1 MGNRIFKI
9 GIESSGINNN
19 ATPIVRC
26 AIDEL
31 RDGGTISFETGEYH
45 FYEEG
50 TLEGFFAVSNNTS
63 GIKKV
68 AFPIIGC
75 KDITVDGN
83 GSVFVF
89 HGKAFPFIVQKSS
102 GVSLKNI
109 IITRMAPPNTTF
121 TVHEQTDEGF
131 YLDVD
136 ENTSWE
142 VRGGEVYFKSEIS
155 EFSTLKK
162 HISLHRIS
170 PFCVRF
176 LFVGDCEYPREG
188 LPAPSIYVEPEE
200 RDGRLYLRYRKDTPW
215 KEEYNEGEDLLA
227 LLVSGGTRELCVIL
241 LDSSED
247 ILIKDVAIRRG
258 FGMGVI
264 AELARNVEIDG
275 LSVSGDFYN
284 EPSSTTADA
293 MHFVNCSG
301 RVEIHNCTV
310 RGALDDALNVHGVYT
325 ELESVTDGG
334 IYAELKHYD
343 QMFFNP
349 YEKGDEL
356 HIINPETR
364 EITSTFVVEE
374 SELVDKEKGSK
385 LLIKGS
391 FTGGPRENLEKF
403 LIEIP
408 AKMPDLHVHHNDFS
422 DYPRMRISGG
432 GNMLIEKN
440 RLKNCCSALLAVDL
454 SAYWFESGR
463 IKNLIFRENILEN
476 CNFMGGDDFI
486 IEVAVAGIDH
496 EKAPKIHEYIEI
508 SGNTVNRVDHL
519 FIRAGGVKNLVVR
532 DNILPDGAK
541 SEIY

>member
-1 MGNRIFKI
+1 MHNRIFTISAENCGEK
-9 GIESSGINNN
+9 NNS
-19 ATPIVRC
+19 TPLVRR

-31 RDGGTISFETGEYH
+31 RDGGTISFEKGEYH
-45 FYEEG
+45 FFEEG
-50 TLEGFFAVSNNTS
+50 ALEGFFVVCNNNS
-63 GIKKV
+63 GVKRV
-68 AFPIIGC
+68 VFPLIDC
-75 KDITVDGN
+75 KNITIEGN

-89 HGKAFPFIVQKSS
+89 HGRAFPFIVRKSS
-102 GVSLKNI
+102 GISLQNI
-109 IITRMAPPNTTF
+109 VITRMTAPNTTF
-121 TVHEQTDEGF
+121 TVHDQTDEGF
-131 YLDVD
+131 YLEVD
-136 ENTSWE
+136 DKTEFE
-142 VRGGEVYFKSEIS
+142 VRDGEVYFKSEIS

-162 HISLHRIS
+162 HISLHRIC

-188 LPAPSIYVEPEE
+188 LPAPSIYADAEE
-200 RDGRLYLRYRKDTPW
+200 RDGKIYLRYRKDTPA
-215 KEEYNEGEDLLA
+215 KAEYDEGEDLLA

-264 AELARNVEIDG
+264 AELSRNIEIDG
-275 LSVSGDFYN
+275 LNVSGKFYN

-310 RGALDDALNVHGVYT
+310 RGALDDAINVHGVYT
-325 ELESVTDGG
+325 ELESVSDEG
-334 IYAELKHYD
+334 IVAKLMHYD

-364 EITSTFVVEE
+364 EITSTFVVES
-374 SELVDKEKGSK
+374 SELLDRVVGNKI
-385 LLIKGS
+385 LIKGK
-391 FTGGPRENLEKF
+391 FINGPREKLEKF

-432 GNMLIEKN
+432 GDMVIENN
-440 RLKNCCSALLAVDL
+440 RIRNCCAALLAVDL
-454 SAYWFESGR
+454 SEYWFESGR
-463 IKNLIFRENILEN
+463 IKSLIFRNNSLEN
-476 CNFMGGDDFI
+476 CNLMGDDFI
-486 IEVAVAGIDH
+486 IDIGVAGIDN
-496 EKAPKIHEYIEI
+496 ERAPKLHEYIEI
-508 SGNTVNRVDHL
+508 SGNKVDKVKRL

-532 DNILPDGAK
+532 DNILPEGAK